1 MYSGL
6 IGKTSPTVDV
16 LTVLTGTW
24 DERDAGDW
32 HVVMTPFFTILTATL
47 PEGQHPLAYKSEVV
61 NRYVHKDITQHQRD
75 YGNMFTLKVSYRL
88 DHGRSYRDIQRTMN
102 HRDNDTGIL
111 SK

>member
-47 PEGQHPLAYKSEVV
+47 PEGQRPLAYKVKKPMPAILFGNSGNVTAIAVKPGQDAIVLPEAGVV
-61 NRYVHKDITQHQRD
+61 QVQVFGDPSQLEAVR
-75 YGNMFTLKVSYRL
+75 
-88 DHGRSYRDIQRTMN
+88 
-102 HRDNDTGIL
+102 
-111 SK
+111 